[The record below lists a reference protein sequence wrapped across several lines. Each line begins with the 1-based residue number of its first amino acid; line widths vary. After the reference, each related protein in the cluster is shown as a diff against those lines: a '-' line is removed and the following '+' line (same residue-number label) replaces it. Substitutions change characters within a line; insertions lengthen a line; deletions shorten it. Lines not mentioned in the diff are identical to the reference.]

1 MGELVQY
8 HPSGVEKFFGCGEAF
23 RREIIEGERNAPSAA
38 MVVGTAVDRSVR
50 ENLEYKRQ
58 YGELLE
64 PENVKAE
71 ARDTLEALWDAEVLL
86 DEGETKDSSI
96 NKAVGLAGLHHEK
109 LAPII
114 QPVHVARKW
123 VLDVAGYP
131 FQIAGEIDV
140 QEPEDIRDTKTK
152 KQAPPADMAH
162 DDLKMTAYAMA
173 AEKLDGV
180 RPKAV
185 KLDVLWET
193 PKKRDRKFR
202 VLESTRDERDY
213 QAFLNR
219 VVLMHSSIQA
229 GIFGAA
235 EQGNN
240 WRCSEKY
247 CGFFRTCRYARQPK
261 SVAVP
266 DLVPLLSESIERGK
280 NGNETTE
287 RS

>member
-1 MGELVQY
+1 MTTTEVTETAPNGAEIMEQIIVKGDLSKLTPEERGQY
-8 HPSGVEKFFGCGEAF
+8 YMTVCKS
-23 RREIIEGERNAPSAA
+23 
-38 MVVGTAVDRSVR
+38 
-50 ENLEYKRQ
+50 
-58 YGELLE
+58 
-64 PENVKAE
+64 
-71 ARDTLEALWDAEVLL
+71 
-86 DEGETKDSSI
+86 
-96 NKAVGLAGLHHEK
+96 VGLNPLTKPFEYISLNGK
-109 LAPII
+109 LT
-114 QPVHVARKW
+114 
-123 VLDVAGYP
+123 L
-131 FQIAGEIDV
+131 
-140 QEPEDIRDTKTK
+140 
-152 KQAPPADMAH
+152 
-162 DDLKMTAYAMA
+162 YA
-173 AEKLDGV
+173 LRGCTGV